1 MNDDPTPFFLMGMFL
16 GSIITIAIQAY
27 GRRKVR
33 AAITDD
39 KGVDPVRSVALLA
52 NENEHQGQMI
62 VRLEERLAVLERIT
76 TDPAERTARAI
87 DALR

>member
-1 MNDDPTPFFLMGMFL
+1 MDDGIFFTLIMGFLMGMGVTL
-16 GSIITIAIQAY
+16 MIQAY

-33 AAITDD
+33 LATKGLTTDS
-39 KGVDPVRSVALLA
+39 GRSVALLA

-62 VRLEERLAVLERIT
+62 VRLEERIAVLERIN

-87 DALR
+87 EALR

>member
-1 MNDDPTPFFLMGMFL
+1 MDDGIFFTLIMGFLMGMAVTL
-16 GSIITIAIQAY
+16 MIQAY

-33 AAITDD
+33 AAIKQDT
-39 KGVDPVRSVALLA
+39 GVDPVRSVALLA
-52 NENEHQGQMI
+52 SENEHQGQMI
-62 VRLEERLAVLERIT
+62 IRLEERLAVLERIT

>member
-1 MNDDPTPFFLMGMFL
+1 MDDGIFFTLIMGCLVGTAVTLM
-16 GSIITIAIQAY
+16 IQAY

-33 AAITDD
+33 LAT
-39 KGVDPVRSVALLA
+39 KGVTTDATRSVALLA

-62 VRLEERLAVLERIT
+62 VRLEDRIAVLERIN

-87 DALR
+87 EALR

>member
-1 MNDDPTPFFLMGMFL
+1 MDDGVFFTLIMGFLMGMAVTL
-16 GSIITIAIQAY
+16 VIQAY

-33 AAITDD
+33 AALKHDAN
-39 KGVDPVRSVALLA
+39 VDPVRSVALLA

-62 VRLEERLAVLERIT
+62 VRLEERLAVLERIN

>member
-1 MNDDPTPFFLMGMFL
+1 MNDDPTPFFLMGMIL
-16 GSIITIAIQAY
+16 GSMITIAIQAY

-33 AAITDD
+33 KAIKDD

-62 VRLEERLAVLERIT
+62 VRLEERLAVLERIN

-87 DALR
+87 EALR